1 MMLSDRALYYI
12 IVTLVIA
19 CLWTVGLRHL

>member
-19 CLWTVGLRHL
+19 ILWTAGMRHL